1 MTNQNLSYL
10 TEKDAA
16 KILSVSPKT
25 MQKWRWLCKGPNYK
39 KMGRAVRYTVEDLQA
54 YAEKISIQVIH

>member
-1 MTNQNLSYL
+1 MQNQNISYL

-25 MQKWRWLCKGPNYK
+25 MQKWRFLCKGPSYK
-39 KMGRAVRYTVEDLQA
+39 KMGRAVRYTLADLQA
-54 YAEKISIQVIH
+54 YAEKISIQTIH